1 MYSTYYKLRQ
11 DWVKQRNRK
20 SLCFAVFNHLVYW
33 IKLSIQL
40 VLTFEKHSSLN
51 SRHLYKGLVDVITVK
66 LLPSFNEHLT
76 TYITTLIANKV
87 VLEPWISITTI
98 VDHIEY
104 SFHACVFFGRLNAF
118 YFICKLSL
126 LTFYGRNEEPL

>member
-11 DWVKQRNRK
+11 AWVKQRNHK
-20 SLCFAVFNHLVYW
+20 SLCFALFGHLVYW

-40 VLTFEKHSSLN
+40 VLTFDKYSSVN
-51 SRHLYKGLVDVITVK
+51 SRHVYKGWLDVITVK
-66 LLPSFNEHLT
+66 LLPSFNEQPT

-87 VLEPWISITTI
+87 VLERWISIDSI

-104 SFHACVFFGRLNAF
+104 SFRACVLFGHLNAF
-118 YFICKLSL
+118 YLICKLIL
-126 LTFYGRNEEPL
+126 LTFNGRNEQPS

>member
-11 DWVKQRNRK
+11 AWIKQRNHK
-20 SLCFAVFNHLVYW
+20 SLCCAVVNHLVYW

-40 VLTFEKHSSLN
+40 VLTFDKYSSIN
-51 SRHLYKGLVDVITVK
+51 SRHVYKGLLDVITVK
-66 LLPSFNEHLT
+66 LLPSFNEQPT
-76 TYITTLIANKV
+76 TYITTLIANKF
-87 VLEPWISITTI
+87 VLESWISIHTI

-104 SFHACVFFGRLNAF
+104 SILACVFFGCLNAF
-118 YFICKLSL
+118 CFICKLSL